1 MRKVTGQQILDL
13 VSGNACMRKSDPKVF
28 PHLQEIRNEKK
39 KKKKNDPRSN
49 RRK

>member
-1 MRKVTGQQILDL
+1 MRKVTGQQILGL
-13 VSGNACMRKSDPKVF
+13 VSGNACTRESDPKVS

-39 KKKKNDPRSN
+39 KKKHDPRSN

>member
-1 MRKVTGQQILDL
+1 MRKVTGQQILGL

-28 PHLQEIRNEKK
+28 PHLQKIRIKK
-39 KKKKNDPRSN
+39 KKTKNDPRSN